1 MYHQGHWVIGYRQMK
16 ARQRKQ
22 GRVEEGWFL
31 VALLQ
36 LPLAPGVSP
45 TFSAPGQFVSA
56 PVSEKIGKEF
66 TGTRKEIFRTLRFA
80 QAAATGILKFVV
92 LLLMPKK
99 E

>member
-1 MYHQGHWVIGYRQMK
+1 MK

-22 GRVEEGWFL
+22 GRAEEGWFL

>member
-1 MYHQGHWVIGYRQMK
+1 MK

-36 LPLAPGVSP
+36 LPLAPGVLP
-45 TFSAPGQFVSA
+45 TFSAPGKFDNSA

>member
-1 MYHQGHWVIGYRQMK
+1 M
-16 ARQRKQ
+16 
-22 GRVEEGWFL
+22 
-31 VALLQ
+31 Q

>member
-1 MYHQGHWVIGYRQMK
+1 MKMK

-45 TFSAPGQFVSA
+45 TFSAPGKFDNSA

>member
-1 MYHQGHWVIGYRQMK
+1 MKMK

-45 TFSAPGQFVSA
+45 TFSAPGKFDNSA

-66 TGTRKEIFRTLRFA
+66 TGTRKEIFRTLRA
-80 QAAATGILKFVV
+80 GCGHGY
-92 LLLMPKK
+92 PKIRCFIVNAK
-99 E
+99 EGVEL